1 MLQAHRTQDIT
12 SSGANEYHFLTH
24 WRVRG
29 TLTEV
34 TDILG
39 DVMQLTRWWPAVY
52 LDVKELTLGDA
63 NGVGREINLYTK
75 GFLPYTLLWGF
86 RVTEVEP
93 QKRIK
98 LEAKGDFVGYGIWT
112 FESAGEW
119 VNIQYEWR
127 IHAEKPILRDLSF
140 LLKPIF
146 SANHRW
152 AMQKGLESLELEL
165 LRRRAPTPA
174 DRARIPPPP
183 AATTTSII
191 PWLLAAAAL
200 LAVLGILIRGITIG
214 F

>member
-1 MLQAHRTQDIT
+1 MMQAHRTQDIT

-29 TLTEV
+29 TLAEV
-34 TDILG
+34 TAIISDAT
-39 DVMQLTRWWPAVY
+39 QLTRWWPAVY
-52 LDVKELTLGDA
+52 LDVKELKPGDA
-63 NGVGREINLYTK
+63 NGIGREISLYTK
-75 GFLPYTLLWGF
+75 GFLPYTLRWNF

-112 FESAGEW
+112 FEPDGDW

-127 IHAEKPILRDLSF
+127 IRAEKPILRDLSF
-140 LLKPIF
+140 LLKPLF

-165 LRRRAPTPA
+165 RRRQATTPEA
-174 DRARIPPPP
+174 RARIPQPP
-183 AATTTSII
+183 AATTTSIV
-191 PWLLAAAAL
+191 PWLLAMGAIVV
-200 LAVLGILIRGITIG
+200 VLGLLLRTLIGG